1 MATLAKG
8 YIKVRLPT
16 IGKKRSC
23 AMNTMSLVILVHLGF
38 PFITRL
44 YHRQGMKTKRGQNEA
59 RRPFDGESAG
69 FFIVRNL

>member
-23 AMNTMSLVILVHLGF
+23 AMNTMSFVILVHLGF
-38 PFITRL
+38 PSSLGL
-44 YHRQGMKTKRGQNEA
+44 YHGQSMKDRGPD
-59 RRPFDGESAG
+59 RSPVPSMFH
-69 FFIVRNL
+69 LP